1 MNDGGTGVAGQCDV
15 AAGASQREWSTAPLA
30 PVAHARKRRLA
41 ALRGDAEHGP
51 RLPGVARL
59 AALTTFYLKI

>member
-1 MNDGGTGVAGQCDV
+1 MNDGGTGAAGQCDV
-15 AAGASQREWSTAPLA
+15 AAGAPPREWSTAPLA

-41 ALRGDAEHGP
+41 TLQGDAEHAP
-51 RLPGVARL
+51 RLPSGGRL